1 MIFLCN
7 IFLRSPRHFEWCE
20 LPFQD
25 CTTLPFCLLLIVG
38 VDWAIFVIA
47 TTRSKIVAKI
57 FMVWLLVSCTICI
70 VVVINDDW
78 VLTNGTTRVFLQL
91 TTTAFLQWGKI
102 HLTEFSLAYNGSR
115 WAVLGL
121 LYKYSHSI
129 SYAWTRSCNC
139 LKYLKCLL
147 FGAN

>member
-1 MIFLCN
+1 MIFLCT
-7 IFLRSPRHFEWCE
+7 IFLRPPRHFEWCELE

-78 VLTNGTTRVFLQL
+78 VLTNGTTRIFCNLPPQHFCNGGRFIWQSFLWL
-91 TTTAFLQWGKI
+91 IT
-102 HLTEFSLAYNGSR
+102 
-115 WAVLGL
+115 VLGEQCWV
-121 LYKYSHSI
+121 YFTN
-129 SYAWTRSCNC
+129 TRTASVMHEQGVAIVWNI
-139 LKYLKCLL
+139 
-147 FGAN
+147 